1 MSAAAKQ
8 VAIIGAGPAGLMA
21 AEVIAQAGHQ
31 VDVYDA
37 MPSVGRKLLLAG
49 RGGLNITHAE
59 ALDQFSTRY
68 ASQGGGAERVAQW
81 LGDFTPTQLRE
92 WVHALGIETF
102 IGTSQRVFP
111 AEMKAAPLLR
121 AWLAR
126 LRSQGVKFHAR
137 HRWQGFSSDGAL
149 RFTRPQ
155 GEMQVKPDATVLA
168 LGGASWQRLGSD
180 GAWVPW
186 LQERGVQILP
196 LQSANCGFDV
206 KQPWSVLLQEKFAGQ
221 PIKPVALQFTT
232 SQGEAFKRQG
242 EFVLTQAGVEG
253 SLIYAVSRMI
263 REEISTHG
271 SATVHLDLLPAFTA
285 EKVLTEVSHPRG
297 SKSLSAHLKSRL
309 NLQGIK
315 AALLYEVLSKEQ
327 MYDSQQ
333 LAQSIKALPITLG
346 AARPIDE
353 AISSAGGVAFN
364 ALDHGLMLKA
374 RPGVYCAGEMI
385 DWEAPTGGYLLS
397 ACWASGRR
405 AGWAVVGDFNS
416 NLASNQADPLSS
428 GS

>member
-1 MSAAAKQ
+1 MSAVAKQ

-21 AEVIAQAGHQ
+21 AEVIAQAGHR

-37 MPSVGRKLLLAG
+37 MPSVGRKFLLAG
-49 RGGLNITHAE
+49 IGGLNITHAE
-59 ALDQFSTRY
+59 AFDQFSTRY
-68 ASQGGGAERVAQW
+68 ASQGGDAKRVAQW

-92 WVHALGIETF
+92 WVQALGIETF
-102 IGTSQRVFP
+102 VGTSQRVFP

-126 LRSQGVKFHAR
+126 LRGQGVKFHAR
-137 HRWQGFSSDGAL
+137 HRWQGFASDGAL
-149 RFTRPQ
+149 QFARPQ
-155 GEMQVKPDATVLA
+155 GEMQIKPDATVLA

-186 LQERGVQILP
+186 LQERGVHILP

-206 KQPWSVLLQEKFAGQ
+206 KLPWSALLQEKFAGQ
-221 PIKPVALQFTT
+221 PIKPVALQFTN
-232 SQGEAFKRQG
+232 SQGETFKRQG
-242 EFVLTQAGVEG
+242 EFVLTQTGVEG
-253 SLIYAVSRMI
+253 SLIYAASRAI
-263 REEISTHG
+263 REEINARS
-271 SATVHLDLLPAFTA
+271 SAMVYLDLLPSFTA

-315 AALLYEVLSKEQ
+315 VALLYEILSKEQ
-327 MYDSQQ
+327 MHDAQQ
-333 LAQSIKALPITLG
+333 LAQAIKALPITLG

-353 AISSAGGVAFN
+353 AISTAGGVAFD
-364 ALDHGLMLKA
+364 ALDECLMLKNT
-374 RPGVYCAGEMI
+374 PSVFCAGEMI

-397 ACWASGRR
+397 ACWASGKV
-405 AGWAVVGDFNS
+405 AGLGVVER
-416 NLASNQADPLSS
+416 LK
-428 GS
+428 